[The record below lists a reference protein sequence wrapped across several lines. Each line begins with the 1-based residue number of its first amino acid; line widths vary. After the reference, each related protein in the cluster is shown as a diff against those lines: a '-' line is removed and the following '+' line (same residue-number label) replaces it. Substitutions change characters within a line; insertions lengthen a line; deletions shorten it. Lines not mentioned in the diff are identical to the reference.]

1 MQDMQASFN
10 YLFISWFGCI
20 CDMQM
25 CCKTCKFTDI
35 LACLAMRFFT
45 TCQRYL
51 LCISELCVACMSCM
65 RFGT

>member
-25 CCKTCKFTDI
+25 CCKTCKFTDF
-35 LACLAMRFFT
+35 LACLAMRFFYNMPALSAMN
-45 TCQRYL
+45 Q
-51 LCISELCVACMSCM
+51 
-65 RFGT
+65 